1 MKEKKQ
7 FNGKSLPQGQVE
19 TKPQVFNHT
28 MHLIIARSG
37 IYENNINFLFKVQ
50 SGSQFLSVVQFTYI
64 YTRKRLGIIKRTA
77 TPFHIHTYNSLYKD
91 IL

>member
-1 MKEKKQ
+1 MVKAFRKARLK
-7 FNGKSLPQGQVE
+7 

-50 SGSQFLSVVQFTYI
+50 SGSQFLSAVQFTYI